1 MRAVTPALPAVDQ
14 IDSPRLILRDGTVAS
29 VRIASAADRNAIRAF
44 FHELSPESRRKRFF
58 TAAMPADALITRLA
72 DSSDPS
78 TALTLIVQR
87 FHPPAAA
94 ADGDAAAA
102 PAGSNEDVR
111 PVAIASYFAEHGRVA
126 EIAFAVAEE
135 FQGKGL
141 ATLLLERLAVLA
153 SQNGF
158 EKFQASTL
166 AENVPMLEVFR
177 DSGFEIRSKTS
188 AGVVDLQL
196 TLTPSTE
203 GVRLAEMRDR
213 IATALSLEPML
224 APRAVAVVG
233 ASREPG
239 SIGRR
244 VLEALRNGGFAG
256 AIHPVNP
263 KVAEIDGLA
272 CYPSARAL
280 PPGVDLAVIAVP
292 AAAVLQVV
300 DDCAAAGVKSLV
312 VISAGF
318 AEAGESGRTLQRT
331 LVERVRNYG
340 MRMVGPN
347 CMGIVNAAAE
357 VRLNASFSPLMPPS
371 GHVSLLSQ
379 SGALGI
385 AILQLARERQV
396 GLSTFVSVGNK
407 ADVSGNDLLQYWES
421 DQHTS
426 VILLYLES
434 FGNPRRFARIAR
446 RIGLAKP
453 IVAVKA
459 GRTRAGSRAAGSHT
473 AALAAS
479 DVAVNALFHQSGVIR
494 ADTIDEM
501 FDVAACLDAQ
511 PLPEGRRVGIVTN
524 AGGPGI
530 LAVDACEAAGLTVV
544 EFSEATRARLSAF
557 LPPEA
562 SIGNPV
568 DMIASAGPDEYRRAI
583 EAVVTSPDVDAVI
596 VIFTPVDANTADR
609 ILAAIRDGIAAGRR
623 AGARHKPVLACV
635 MAEPGALAPL
645 EIVDPQAP
653 PGATH
658 ERVPAYAF
666 PENAARAIGKVA
678 AYAAWRREPPALF
691 WGFDDIHTAD
701 ARDVCGAV
709 LEARGDS
716 WLTPEETRRV
726 LNAFGLPLLPTVLAR
741 SADDAAA
748 LAGIFGLPV
757 VAKVQSRKLL
767 HKSDAGAVRVGL
779 GSERAVRA
787 AFKDLSALAAAEG
800 AAEASEGE
808 GVVLQPMIT
817 GGVETM
823 IGITDD
829 PLFGPLVGF
838 GLGGVHVEVLGDV
851 QFRVA
856 PLTDRDADELL
867 HGIRGY
873 KLLQGYRGH
882 PPADLDALRELL
894 LRIARLAEDVPEI
907 AELDLNPVIALPP
920 GNGCRIVDARIRVA
934 ARRAHRR
941 TPQLAAVAVPT

>member
-1 MRAVTPALPAVDQ
+1 VRPVTPALPAVDQ
-14 IDSPRLILRDGTVAS
+14 MDSPRLILRDGTVATL
-29 VRIASAADRNAIRAF
+29 RLATATDREAIRAF
-44 FHELSPESRRKRFF
+44 FHDLSPESRRKRFF
-58 TAAMPADALITRLA
+58 TPAMPADALIARLA

-78 TALTLIVQR
+78 VALTLIVQR
-87 FHPPAAA
+87 FHPAGSSE
-94 ADGDAAAA
+94 ADLPGA
-102 PAGSNEDVR
+102 PAGRGEDVR
-111 PVAIASYFAEHGRVA
+111 PVAIASYFADDSRIA
-126 EIAFAVAEE
+126 EVAFAVAED

-141 ATLLLERLAVLA
+141 ATMLLERLAVLA
-153 SQNGF
+153 SQHGF

-166 AENVPMLEVFR
+166 AENQAMLEVFR
-177 DSGFEIRSKTS
+177 DSGFQIRSKTS
-188 AGVVDLQL
+188 AGVVELQL
-196 TLTPSTE
+196 SLTPSAE

-213 IATALSLEPML
+213 VATARSLEALL
-224 APRAVAVVG
+224 APHTVAVVG
-233 ASREPG
+233 ASREPS

-244 VLEALRNGGFAG
+244 VLESLRSGGFTG
-256 AIHPVNP
+256 AIYPVNP
-263 KVAEIDGLA
+263 KVDAIDGLA
-272 CYPSARAL
+272 CCPSARAL
-280 PPGVDLAVIAVP
+280 PAGVDLAVIAVP
-292 AAAVLQVV
+292 APAVLDVV
-300 DDCAAAGVKSLV
+300 DDCAAAHVKSLV

-318 AEAGESGRTLQRT
+318 AEAGEGGRALQQE
-331 LVERVRNYG
+331 LVERVRNHG

-347 CMGIVNAAAE
+347 CMGVVNAAVD
-357 VRLNASFSPLMPPS
+357 VRLNASFSPLMPPA
-371 GHVSLLSQ
+371 GRVSLLSQ

-385 AILQLARERQV
+385 AILQLAHERKV

-421 DQHTS
+421 DPSTS

-446 RIGLAKP
+446 RLGRTKP

-459 GRTRAGSRAAGSHT
+459 GRTRAGWRAAGSHT

-479 DVAVNALFHQSGVIR
+479 DVAVSALFHQTGVIR

-501 FDVAACLDAQ
+501 FDIAACLDAQ

-530 LAVDACEAAGLTVV
+530 LAVDACEAAGLSVV
-544 EFSEATRARLSAF
+544 EFSDATRAQLSAF
-557 LPPEA
+557 LPAEA

-568 DMIASAGPDEYRRAI
+568 DMIASAGPDEYRCAI
-583 EAVVTSPDVDAVI
+583 EAVMSSPDVDAAI
-596 VIFTPVDANTADR
+596 VIFTPVDSRTADD

-623 AGARHKPVLACV
+623 AGARNKPVLACV
-635 MAEPGALAPL
+635 MAEPGRLAPL
-645 EIVDPQAP
+645 EIANPSAP
-653 PGATH
+653 P
-658 ERVPAYAF
+658 ESVPAYAF
-666 PENAARAIGKVA
+666 PENAARALGKVA
-678 AYAAWRREPPALF
+678 AYASWRREPPGLF
-691 WGFDDIHTAD
+691 WGFDDIHTGD
-701 ARDVCGAV
+701 AREVCAAV
-709 LEARGDS
+709 LDARGDD
-716 WLTPEETRRV
+716 WLTAEETRRV

-767 HKSDAGAVRVGL
+767 HKSEAGAVRVGL
-779 GSERAVRA
+779 ASERAVRA
-787 AFKDLSALAAAEG
+787 AFKELSAVAAASG
-800 AAEASEGE
+800 LDGTSDGD
-808 GVVLQPMIT
+808 GVVLQPMIAS
-817 GGVETM
+817 GVETM

-838 GLGGVHVEVLGDV
+838 GLGGIHVEVLGDV

-867 HGIRGY
+867 HGIRGSR
-873 KLLQGYRGH
+873 LLQGYRGH
-882 PPADLDALRELL
+882 PPADVDALRELL

-934 ARRAHRR
+934 SRRAHRR
-941 TPQLAAVAVPT
+941 ATPAAAVAVRT